1 MLNLFQH
8 LIRTM
13 QYLIGVFLILI
24 SGISFGAAAIF
35 ARFAYE
41 AGTDPITL
49 LFLRF
54 GIASI
59 CMILM
64 MLVRRLPLPRGQILL
79 GLVLMGAL
87 GYVGQ
92 SFCYFTALTL
102 VSAGLVA
109 LLLYLYPAI
118 VTVLAMLILKDPI
131 SKWKTLALLFALIG
145 TVLTIGP
152 VGGGQPLGI
161 VLGLGAAF
169 IYSIYILVGSK
180 ITKPGTAIQ
189 SSTVIIT
196 SAAVVFGV
204 LIAIRGASFPTTF
217 FGWSSASALAL
228 ISTVLAIVT
237 FLAGLERV
245 GPTNAATL
253 STIEPVVTVV
263 LAALILDESITPLR
277 ILGGL
282 MILLAVII
290 LTRSELPAQDVAE
303 KTAN

>member
-64 MLVRRLPLPRGQILL
+64 MVVRRLPLPRGQILL

-180 ITKPGTAIQ
+180 ITNPGTAIQ

>member
-169 IYSIYILVGSK
+169 IYSVYILVGSK

-217 FGWSSASALAL
+217 FGWSSVSALAL

-290 LTRSELPAQDVAE
+290 LARSELPVHDSA
-303 KTAN
+303 